1 MAYDADLA
9 LSKVSVLSEAVRAER
24 SKAKAAPVKTKAKAL
39 KGKSKTTR
47 DYDYDCEPAPGP
59 SVEETAVDN
68 ALSDL
73 SATLESMR

>member
-24 SKAKAAPVKTKAKAL
+24 LKAKGVPVKAKAAKGKAKKLAVE
-39 KGKSKTTR
+39 
-47 DYDYDCEPAPGP
+47 CEVPAEP
-59 SVEETAVDN
+59 SPEETAVDN

-73 SATLESMR
+73 SVTLEGMR